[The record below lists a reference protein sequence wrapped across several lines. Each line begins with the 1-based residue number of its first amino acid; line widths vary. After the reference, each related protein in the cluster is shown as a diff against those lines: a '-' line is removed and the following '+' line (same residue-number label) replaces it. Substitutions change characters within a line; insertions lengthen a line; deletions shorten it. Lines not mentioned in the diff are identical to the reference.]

1 MNIQVNLAISF
12 GAKKPKAKKAR
23 KQPLSKKPE
32 AAGSAP
38 PKDKPL
44 NTPKVSAPPRRQAP
58 PSAPTLQSFRTH
70 GNGTFGMT

>member
-38 PKDKPL
+38 PKDKPS
-44 NTPKVSAPPRRQAP
+44 NTAAAEVERES
-58 PSAPTLQSFRTH
+58 
-70 GNGTFGMT
+70 